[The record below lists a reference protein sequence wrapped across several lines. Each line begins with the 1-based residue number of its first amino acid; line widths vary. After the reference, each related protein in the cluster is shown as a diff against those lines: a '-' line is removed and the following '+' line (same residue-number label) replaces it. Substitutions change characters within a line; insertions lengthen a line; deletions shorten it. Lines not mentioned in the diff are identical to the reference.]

1 MFNETNSPVPTS
13 VIKSIAY
20 WALFILFLILTGL
33 FLKPLF
39 PAKWE
44 QYVHGGFGTFFAL
57 LATWIL
63 LKNEKKSFADYGLTW
78 QRDTVW
84 KFLKGMAIGTAIFI
98 VIIVILVSFSE
109 LQIRGNDKSW
119 DPVAVFWYLSYIPL
133 ALMEE
138 IAFRAYPFLKLNRVF
153 GLRITQF
160 IVALVFAFYH
170 IIQGWDIQI
179 AFLGPAIWALV
190 FGLAAIWSNGIAL
203 PTGIHVALNLIQQ
216 LTGIKS
222 GAYASIWVLEHEENA
237 PAEAIALADTVG
249 LATQIL
255 VLISALFLTEYYLRK
270 KQN

>member
-1 MFNETNSPVPTS
+1 
-13 VIKSIAY
+13 
-20 WALFILFLILTGL
+20 
-33 FLKPLF
+33 
-39 PAKWE
+39 
-44 QYVHGGFGTFFAL
+44 
-57 LATWIL
+57 
-63 LKNEKKSFADYGLTW
+63 
-78 QRDTVW
+78 
-84 KFLKGMAIGTAIFI
+84 
-98 VIIVILVSFSE
+98 
-109 LQIRGNDKSW
+109 
-119 DPVAVFWYLSYIPL
+119 
-133 ALMEE
+133 MEE